1 MKKHETRIATKK
13 QIRKASEKS
22 MKENS
27 ELLKRIESDEL
38 SDEEILKLKDWE
50 RRHKTGKEI
59 YYHYES
65 AKITSKHLGHNCDKL
80 KCKPY
85 RTTRD
90 DYGNKVLWF
99 K

>member
-1 MKKHETRIATKK
+1 MKKH
-13 QIRKASEKS
+13 Q
-22 MKENS
+22 
-27 ELLKRIESDEL
+27 LDDEL

-50 RRHKTGKEI
+50 RRHKTGKET

-65 AKITSKHLGHNCDKL
+65 ADITVKHLEHDCKKK

-85 RTTRD
+85 KTTRD
-90 DYGNKVLWF
+90 DYGNKILWF